1 MDEYD
6 KKMMGLRKGLPQ
18 VIDLGGK
25 GEAGTGKITVPKGMS
40 LPQEAAYR
48 EAIGRRRSPGSYA
61 KFDEI
66 KKQAQEATRKKLG
79 KKRPTYFPQ
88 ETRTEEGPRL
98 AARKLFEDIGMGS
111 EPVSSDELTEA
122 EKKQNEL
129 IQIANSADLLMKSGS
144 YDNREEAERDA
155 EMMLSTG
162 SGVPQIAKKDPIK
175 ETADVMKPFD
185 PAKDTRDQYG
195 SEEFGMDAS
204 EKNYAENYEDQDPVS
219 TSYVIRN
226 GAILEKQVFD
236 DGSVFFLTEDG
247 DPLQQHS
254 QPSIPE
260 PRVEQFGED
269 SKGRPMYQQKRQNLF
284 DYSVFSGEDE

>member
-1 MDEYD
+1 MDDYD

-40 LPQEAAYR
+40 RPQEAAYR
-48 EAIGRRRSPGSYA
+48 EAIARRQSPGSFA

-98 AARKLFEDIGMGS
+98 AAKKLFEDIGMGS
-111 EPVSSDELTEA
+111 EPVSGDELTEA
-122 EKKQNEL
+122 EKQQNEL
-129 IQIANSADLLMKSGS
+129 NQIANSADLLMKRGDF
-144 YDNREEAERDA
+144 DNREDA
-155 EMMLSTG
+155 EKFAGIITRAG
-162 SGVPQIAKKDPIK
+162 FGQPQIAKKDPIK

-204 EKNYAENYEDQDPVS
+204 EKNYAENYEGQDPVS

-254 QPSIPE
+254 ELPVPK
-260 PRVEQFGED
+260 PRVEQVGED
-269 SKGRPMYQQKRQNLF
+269 SEGRPMYQEKPLNLY
-284 DYSVFSGEDE
+284 DYSVLSGEDE